1 MPWPTNTCLSIAL
14 VTEETATG
22 QVLLLTA
29 NRSNSPLALP
39 PSSMDVASW
48 SRHQQVV
55 LETSINSVIL
65 ALQRSCIIELLHEI
79 FCHAVVKLF
88 PRYD

>member
-1 MPWPTNTCLSIAL
+1 MNALIPFTAEAYFKLSCLTRYKYDFHMPWPTNTCLSIAL

-39 PSSMDVASW
+39 PW
-48 SRHQQVV
+48 P
-55 LETSINSVIL
+55 ENSGHGPGFTV
-65 ALQRSCIIELLHEI
+65 
-79 FCHAVVKLF
+79 
-88 PRYD
+88 YDSVYSTPYI